1 MLWANLADTHK
12 FIVIYQNSTSSAD
25 ECWDVASS
33 KTLSYDGGGD
43 SQSIASMMLYTISK
57 YNADASKVFVTG
69 VSSGEMMTNVMVAV
83 YPNLFTAASAYSG
96 VAAECFAG
104 PSVDY

>member
-12 FIVIYQNSTSSAD
+12 FIVIYQNSTNSAD

-33 KTLSYDGGGD
+33 KTISCDGGGD
-43 SQSIASMMLYTISK
+43 SQSIASMMLYTVSK
-57 YNADASKVFVTG
+57 YNVDTSKVFVTC
-69 VSSGEMMTNVMVAV
+69 VSSSAMMTNVMVDV

-96 VAAECFAG
+96 LGAECFAD